1 MTTLKKAD
9 HTPNGKSGQ
18 PSPRTYIVTLA
29 TKEGRRRLKIAVK
42 PHSAHL
48 TSMNF
53 QYASQH
59 ARKQRFRSILKGA
72 GSIVA
77 LMPSP
82 PPLLRRSAIGSF
94 AETNR
99 RVVHTWNRAFQAA
112 KE

>member
-1 MTTLKKAD
+1 MTTLKKAV
-9 HTPNGKSGQ
+9 HTPNGRAGQ
-18 PSPRTYIVTLA
+18 PSPRTYIVTLS
-29 TKEGRRRLKIAVK
+29 TKGGKRQVRVAVK
-42 PHSAHL
+42 PRPASL
-48 TSMNF
+48 TL
-53 QYASQH
+53 QH

-77 LMPSP
+77 LMPSR
-82 PPLLRRSAIGSF
+82 PPLLRRSAVGSF

>member
-1 MTTLKKAD
+1 MTLLKKAN
-9 HTPNGKSGQ
+9 HTPNGKAGK
-18 PSPRTYIVTLA
+18 PSPHTYIVTLA
-29 TKEGRRRLKIAVK
+29 TKEGRRRIKVAVK
-42 PHSAHL
+42 PRPAQL

-53 QYASQH
+53 QH

-82 PPLLRRSAIGSF
+82 PPLLRRSTVGSF

>member
-9 HTPNGKSGQ
+9 HTPNGKAGQ

-29 TKEGRRRLKIAVK
+29 TKEGRRRLKVAVK
-42 PHSAHL
+42 PRPAHL

-53 QYASQH
+53 QH
-59 ARKQRFRSILKGA
+59 NRKQRFRSVLKGA

-82 PPLLRRSAIGSF
+82 SPLLRRSAVGSF